1 MAADSAEPLFAY
13 GRCARLASLPQGASV
28 TCAAVHTKFLALGTS
43 AGTVH
48 IFELGPGSS
57 GNEWRRINAH
67 QGRVLDICVDVV
79 SEAGQRW
86 RG

>member
-1 MAADSAEPLFAY
+1 MAAPHGLTV
-13 GRCARLASLPQGASV
+13 RLPSGTTSPSQ
-28 TCAAVHTKFLALGTS
+28 ALGTS

-48 IFELGPGSS
+48 IFELGPGAS

-79 SEAGQRW
+79 SAAGPQGWRVGASARW
-86 RG
+86 RSQGSS